1 VRVIIAGGGTG
12 GLATALALR
21 QRGIEPLVLEQSETF
36 AAIGAGLGLQPN
48 AMKAIT
54 GVGGDALWRSCSA
67 RIDEERQHSLT
78 TGELITRWEIG
89 AFAERY
95 GEHYYCGHRADL
107 LASLLEPLP
116 SECVRLSS
124 RVVGF
129 EEGRGEVAVELDSG
143 EEVRGD
149 VLIGADGLRSATRR
163 HLFGGE
169 EARFTGVVVWRGL
182 MRSED
187 MPEEHRWLMLG
198 WYGPHRHVLVYP
210 LRHAEHPESLHM
222 LTVFVPVDEVQR
234 ESWTVSGDLA
244 DLRASLSDACEA
256 IQVLLDCMPSAL
268 ITGIYF
274 RDPLE
279 RWGSERV
286 TLVGDAA
293 HPVPPNAGQGAGMA
307 LEDALMLAAALDR
320 HRDDVATGLAEYEGR
335 RRRRAERVLESSRVN
350 LLYRQ
355 LSDPDKVRAR
365 DGYFHGLHR
374 LSPAS
379 PLRDWFLI
387 HDSVAAANELGTAAA
402 EARALSRPQAQR
414 AFELWRGALTLED
427 RSNGWL
433 GERAGYAALLK
444 RETAPAAGA
453 HTEDVELGGV
463 KAIRVGVLDAGDSA
477 PLVLH
482 LHGGAYS
489 MGSAA
494 TSVALA
500 ARLAA
505 AAGGVAVV
513 PEYRLAP
520 EHPYPAALEDV
531 AAVYAQLRADDPHRP
546 LIVSGECA
554 GGGLALS
561 LLDVVRADGSRQPD
575 AVYVVS
581 PFCDL
586 TVSEAGFDFEAATD
600 PWFDRVFATQLAAA
614 YVQSADTADPRLSPL
629 LLDCTGF
636 PPMLIHA
643 AAEEAALPGAAA
655 LAANAQDAGVE
666 VQFRAFAD
674 SVHSFVL
681 FDFLPETDE
690 ALAEFAGLAA
700 AARDRA
706 LATEA

>member
-1 VRVIIAGGGTG
+1 MRVIIAGGGTG

-21 QRGIEPLVLEQSETF
+21 QRGIEPLVLEQSEAF

-54 GVGGDALWRSCSA
+54 GVGGDALWRSSSA

-116 SECVRLSS
+116 SDCVRLSS

-129 EEGRGEVAVELDSG
+129 EEGGAGVAVQLDSG

-163 HLFGGE
+163 RLFGE
-169 EARFTGVVVWRGL
+169 EDARFTGVVVWRGL
-182 MRSED
+182 IRSED
-187 MPEEHRWLMLG
+187 MPEEYRWLMLG

-210 LRHAEHPESLHM
+210 LRHAGHPESLHM
-222 LTVFVPVDEVQR
+222 LTVFVPVDEVER

-244 DLRASLSDACEA
+244 DLRASLSDACDA

-279 RWGSERV
+279 RWSSERV

-307 LEDALMLAAALDR
+307 LEDAVMLGAALNR
-320 HRDDVATGLAEYEGR
+320 HRDDVADGLAEYER
-335 RRRRAERVLESSRVN
+335 RRRVRVERVLESSRVN

-355 LSDPDKVRAR
+355 LSDPAKVRAR
-365 DGYFHGLHR
+365 DGYFKGLHR

-387 HDSVAAANELGTAAA
+387 HDPVAAAAALGTPAADL
-402 EARALSRPQAQR
+402 RALKRPQARR
-414 AFELWRGALTLED
+414 AFDLWRSALSLED
-427 RSNGWL
+427 RCNGWL
-433 GERAGYAALLK
+433 GERAGYAAFLE
-444 RETAPAAGA
+444 RETTPAPGA
-453 HTEDVELGGV
+453 RTEEVELGGV
-463 KAIRVGVLDAGDSA
+463 EALRIGA
-477 PLVLH
+477 PGADESTPIVLH

-489 MGSAA
+489 MGAARSA
-494 TSVALA
+494 VALA

-513 PEYRLAP
+513 PDYRLAP

-531 AAVYAQLRADDPHRP
+531 VAVYAQLRCDDPRRP
-546 LIVSGECA
+546 LIVTGECA
-554 GGGLALS
+554 GGGIALS
-561 LLDVVRADGSRQPD
+561 LLDVVRAQGSRQPD

-586 TVSEAGFDFEAATD
+586 TVSEAGFDFDAATE
-600 PWFDRVFATQLAAA
+600 PWLDRVFATQLAAA

-629 LLDCTGF
+629 LLDCAGF
-636 PPMLIHA
+636 PPLLIHA

-655 LAANAQDAGVE
+655 VAANARAANVDVR
-666 VQFRAFAD
+666 FRAFED

-681 FDFLPETDE
+681 FDFLPETE
-690 ALAEFAGLAA
+690 TALEEFAALSAVA
-700 AARDRA
+700 LERA
-706 LATEA
+706 VAIEG